1 MDKLDVLY
9 RAFKKY
15 RSYTKDDNALLK
27 ERKPIEQKDES
38 DVFWVKK
45 YLCHV
50 DEIWLKNIE
59 AGLPFIEKALAEER
73 QFIRTDSE
81 VVDIEKV
88 KRVGRESVEH
98 LAKHSEL
105 ITREQKDND
114 LVPDKILMVEK
125 ESDYAVYENRFL
137 YMLLCYLRDFIYLR
151 YQKISELL
159 ACYDAEFNLVKK
171 ISLSKEEYEFATHF
185 KVSRKNNPYPLTD
198 DLGRE
203 ILERIKNCEQW
214 VNALLNRPLII
225 EVAKSPMIKPPI
237 VKTNVLKNNNNFK
250 KAVALYEFVANY
262 NVDGFTVEE
271 VKRDLLPLDNVKAS
285 EIAELYSLTSFLT
298 YEYGNDLTNMLEA
311 RYQEEEKRLAQLKE
325 EETKRQ
331 IQVLKKKIADGG
343 GDVYAYMLLLE
354 KRNNDL
360 EKQLIELPILEKT
373 IKQQKEQINTL
384 LTDNANLEQEKE
396 DLNKQIS
403 DLMVTHQQEVKE
415 LNIKHTDE
423 INMLEEKFTKEN
435 EKLQVKYDTDV
446 SNLESMVDNLNKE
459 NTTLKNNYAQYK
471 TKLDNEKTDYQIK
484 LAKEYEDKKNKLEA
498 DIVIAKEHLKSGED
512 LLAEKEAAFKE
523 LELLRKAEYAALML
537 EQHKSSQDYTNK
549 EKFNELEETY
559 LTLSKFFASNWQK
572 TKKSIRKRVLWAKKQ
587 SKRSDE

>member
-105 ITREQKDND
+105 ITREQKDDN

-271 VKRDLLPLDNVKAS
+271 VKRDLLPLDNTKAS

-396 DLNKQIS
+396 DLNKKIS

-415 LNIKHTDE
+415 LNIKHNDE

-484 LAKEYEDKKNKLEA
+484 LAKEYEDKKNNLEA

>member
-250 KAVALYEFVANY
+250 KAVVLYEFVANY

-415 LNIKHTDE
+415 LNIKHNDE

>member
-105 ITREQKDND
+105 ITREQKDDN

-271 VKRDLLPLDNVKAS
+271 VKRDLLPLDNTKAS

-396 DLNKQIS
+396 DLNKKIS

-415 LNIKHTDE
+415 LNIKHNDE

-471 TKLDNEKTDYQIK
+471 TKLDNEKADYQIK

-549 EKFNELEETY
+549 EKFNELEDTY

>member
-50 DEIWLKNIE
+50 DEVWLKNIE

-484 LAKEYEDKKNKLEA
+484 LAKEYEDKKNKLET

>member
-105 ITREQKDND
+105 ITREQKDDN

-373 IKQQKEQINTL
+373 IKQQKEQIKTL

-396 DLNKQIS
+396 DLNKKIS

-415 LNIKHTDE
+415 LNIKHNDE

-459 NTTLKNNYAQYK
+459 NTTLKNNYAQYT
-471 TKLDNEKTDYQIK
+471 TKLDNEKADYQIK

-572 TKKSIRKRVLWAKKQ
+572 TKKSIRKRVLWVKKQ

>member
-50 DEIWLKNIE
+50 DEVWLKNIE

-105 ITREQKDND
+105 ITREQKYND

-271 VKRDLLPLDNVKAS
+271 VKRDLLPLDKTGEEQLEIMVKY
-285 EIAELYSLTSFLT
+285 EGYIDKEKKEAERMRKLEELKIPRNFDYKHLDGLA
-298 YEYGNDLTNMLEA
+298 LEA
-311 RYQEEEKRLAQLKE
+311 R
-325 EETKRQ
+325 
-331 IQVLKKKIADGG
+331 
-343 GDVYAYMLLLE
+343 
-354 KRNNDL
+354 
-360 EKQLIELPILEKT
+360 
-373 IKQQKEQINTL
+373 
-384 LTDNANLEQEKE
+384 
-396 DLNKQIS
+396 
-403 DLMVTHQQEVKE
+403 
-415 LNIKHTDE
+415 
-423 INMLEEKFTKEN
+423 
-435 EKLQVKYDTDV
+435 EKLA
-446 SNLESMVDNLNKE
+446 EVDPLTIGQASRISGVNPSDIACL
-459 NTTLKNNYAQYK
+459 LIHIRRDKN
-471 TKLDNEKTDYQIK
+471 D
-484 LAKEYEDKKNKLEA
+484 
-498 DIVIAKEHLKSGED
+498 
-512 LLAEKEAAFKE
+512 
-523 LELLRKAEYAALML
+523 
-537 EQHKSSQDYTNK
+537 
-549 EKFNELEETY
+549 
-559 LTLSKFFASNWQK
+559 
-572 TKKSIRKRVLWAKKQ
+572 
-587 SKRSDE
+587 

>member
-1 MDKLDVLY
+1 M
-9 RAFKKY
+9 
-15 RSYTKDDNALLK
+15 
-27 ERKPIEQKDES
+27 
-38 DVFWVKK
+38 
-45 YLCHV
+45 CHV

-151 YQKISELL
+151 YEKISELL

-384 LTDNANLEQEKE
+384 LTDNANLEKEKE
-396 DLNKQIS
+396 DLNKKIS

-415 LNIKHTDE
+415 LNIKHNDE

-471 TKLDNEKTDYQIK
+471 TKLDNEKADYQIK

>member
-105 ITREQKDND
+105 ITREQKDDN

-271 VKRDLLPLDNVKAS
+271 VKRDLLPLDNTKAS

-396 DLNKQIS
+396 DLNKKIS

-415 LNIKHTDE
+415 LNIKHNDE

-484 LAKEYEDKKNKLEA
+484 LAKEYEDKKNNLEA

-549 EKFNELEETY
+549 EKFNELEDTY